1 MLMPSIL
8 RIIASQQ
15 LGRKEILVIAISLA
29 GGLSVE
35 FMPEILNGMPEELR
49 NIMSSG
55 ITTGGVLAI
64 LSNLL
69 IRVKKEE

>member
-1 MLMPSIL
+1 M
-8 RIIASQQ
+8 
-15 LGRKEILVIAISLA
+15 A